1 MTTMRSVVAE
11 TLGEPSE
18 VLHLQTRPLPEPGA
32 GQVRIRVTAVPVH
45 ASDLHTIRG
54 RYGFTPEFPTVPGI
68 ESVGVIDEL
77 GSGADNLIVGQRV
90 ITIGVT
96 GTWQEYVVAD
106 ASAGLACSGRHERFH
121 GSSASQQS
129 AHRRDLDR

>member
-1 MTTMRSVVAE
+1 MRTMRSVVAD

-18 VLHLQTRPLPEPGA
+18 VLHVQTRPLPEPGP
-32 GQVRIRVTAVPVH
+32 GQVRVRVAAVPVH

-54 RYGFTPEFPTVPGI
+54 RYGFTPSFTAVPGI

-77 GSGADNLIVGQRV
+77 GSGTDGLTVGQHV

-106 ASAGLACSGRHERFH
+106 AGRLARAGRHERFH
-121 GSSASQQS
+121 GRPDSRQSS
-129 AHRRDLDR
+129 HRRDLDR